1 MLGLF
6 FAPLSLLLRLLL
18 ILLPLLLSLPGLVLG
33 ISFKVRLSFLLL
45 NTLSQLELSP
55 LHLLLLLLLVL
66 HQAIFVVG
74 HRARAGLLLGYRRLA
89 LLWLLLLNWFL
100 QLLRFGRCLNDFSW
114 FFLLWW

>member
-18 ILLPLLLSLPGLVLG
+18 ILFPLLLSLPGLVLG

-66 HQAIFVVG
+66 HQAILVVG
-74 HRARAGLLLGYRRLA
+74 HRARAGFLLRRRRLS
-89 LLWLLLLNWFL
+89 LLWLLLLLNWFL
-100 QLLRFGRCLNDFSW
+100 QLFGLGRCLNDFSW
-114 FFLLWW
+114 FFVLW